1 LTIKYREM
9 RCEGRDSRHYKK
21 GGGSMFFGT
30 RWFRARYNDAR
41 GTNNLYKAFEEYL
54 DMEEEGLENEN
65 EAHEEGEAR
74 D

>member
-1 LTIKYREM
+1 
-9 RCEGRDSRHYKK
+9 
-21 GGGSMFFGT
+21 MFFGT

>member
-1 LTIKYREM
+1 MPLQ
-9 RCEGRDSRHYKK
+9 K
-21 GGGSMFFGT
+21 GGDDMFWGT
-30 RWFRARYNDAR
+30 RFFRARYNDAR

-54 DMEEEGLENEN
+54 DMEEEGLGNEN